1 MAKRKAT
8 KKKEEKIKKVGRMVK
23 PEGMT
28 LVEWQIRLRQQFAE
42 KQEFTLINNGGHKV
56 YSDFTVINPA
66 SGNQYKVALRALE
79 PGQNYCSCL
88 DFRTNTLGT
97 CKHIEWAF
105 HKLKNTY
112 GTKKHFAAPPPERAY
127 SSVYVHYGQQPV
139 VRIRFGEDNKEAY
152 MDLARDNFDATG
164 DIKETGILRFDSF
177 LKKAKAIDP
186 DFRCYPDV
194 LEWILKE
201 RANLTRVARIQDL
214 ERDTKSL
221 DGLIRA
227 TLFSYQRKGVLFA
240 AKAGRSLIADE
251 MGLGKTI
258 QAIAV
263 AELLKKEMGIS
274 RTLIICPTSL
284 KYQWKAEIEKFTDST
299 VLVLEGNPLKR
310 EKIYNTYQDFYLI
323 MTYNIVSRDW
333 EKLNGLDADL
343 VILDEAQRIKN
354 WETKI
359 AKSVKKLAMPNCV
372 VLTGTPLENKLE
384 ELYSIVQFIDPYILS
399 PLFGL
404 LDRHQVKDAN
414 GKVVGYRALSAIS
427 KKLKPLMIR
436 RIKKNVIKQMPERQD
451 KVLFVPMTK
460 MQLKIHNE
468 YKDQVAQL
476 VNKWQRYGFLKEKDR
491 QRLMIFMNMMRM
503 SCDST
508 YVIDLQ
514 TRHDTK
520 IEELMDILEEKLED
534 PREKVVIF
542 SQWQRM
548 THLVE
553 LELEEKGIGFVHLNG
568 SVPSKNRGQLLDTF
582 KEDIDCRV
590 FLSTDAGGVGL
601 NLQSASMVINL
612 DIPWNPAVLEQRIA
626 RVYRLGQKNK
636 VQVINLVSLGTI
648 EHRMLDVLAFKS
660 GLAEGILDG
669 GEDSIFMEDSK
680 FKKFMES
687 VEDLTAVPETTENE
701 EENAEPGEIP
711 AVDREE
717 VEEKLPEEEIK
728 PLVKEDAWKDE
739 GEKEPALPR
748 EGAGG
753 FKRGPRRKRIGEVV
767 PPTPE
772 PTTATA
778 NEPNDLVQMGMSF
791 FAGLTQTLADPVATQ
806 NLVNSITEKD
816 EQTGQSYLKIPVQ
829 GKEVVENA
837 FKVISALF
845 QQKK

>member
-1 MAKRKAT
+1 MAKRKT
-8 KKKEEKIKKVGRMVK
+8 RKEKEEKIKKVSQVVK

-28 LVEWQIRLRQQFAE
+28 LEQWQIQLRRQFAE
-42 KQEFTLINNGGHKV
+42 KQELVLRNNGSHKL

-66 SGNQYKVALRALE
+66 SGSSHKVALRGLE
-79 PGQNYCSCL
+79 PGHNFCSCV

-97 CKHIEWAF
+97 CKHIEWAIY
-105 HKLKNTY
+105 HLRNSY
-112 GTKKHFAAPPPERAY
+112 GTKKYFAAPPPERTY
-127 SSVYVHYGQQPV
+127 SSVYVHYSDTPTI
-139 VRIRFGEDNKEAY
+139 RIRFGEDHKTDYLE
-152 MDLARDNFDATG
+152 LARDHFDATG
-164 DIKETGILRFDSF
+164 VIKENGILRFDSF
-177 LKKAKAIDP
+177 LKAAKAISSN
-186 DFRCYPDV
+186 FRCYEDV
-194 LEWILKE
+194 LQWILKE
-201 RANLTRVARIQDL
+201 RAALTRVAKIQDL
-214 ERDTKSL
+214 ERDPKSL
-221 DGLIRA
+221 DGLIDA

-258 QAIAV
+258 QAIAA
-263 AELLKKEMGIS
+263 AELLRKEMGIS

-310 EKIYNTYQDFYLI
+310 EKIYNSYDSFYLI

-354 WETKI
+354 WQTKI
-359 AKSVKKLAMPNCV
+359 AKAIKKLTMPNCI

-404 LDRHQVKDAN
+404 LNRHQVKDPK
-414 GKVVGYRALSAIS
+414 GKVIGYRELGVIS

-436 RIKKNVIKQMPERQD
+436 RIKKKVIKQMPERQD

-460 MQLKIHNE
+460 MQHKLHGE
-468 YKDQVAQL
+468 YRDQVAKL
-476 VNKWQRYGFLKEKDR
+476 VSKWQRFGFLNEKDR
-491 QRLMIFMNMMRM
+491 RNLMIFMNMMRM

-508 YVIDLQ
+508 YIIDLQ

-520 IEELMDILEEKLED
+520 VDELMDILEERLED

-568 SVPSKNRGQLLDTF
+568 SVPSKHRGQLLDTF
-582 KEDIDCRV
+582 REDIDCRV

-601 NLQSASMVINL
+601 NLQSASMVINI

-636 VQVINLVSLGTI
+636 VQVVNLVSTGTI
-648 EHRMLDVLAFKS
+648 EHKMLDVLAFKS
-660 GLAEGILDG
+660 GLAEGILDD

-687 VEDLTAVPETTENE
+687 VEDLTAVPEPQEDGE
-701 EENAEPGEIP
+701 EEPVA
-711 AVDREE
+711 AAVVDREDI
-717 VEEKLPEEEIK
+717 EEKLPDDEPR
-728 PLVKEDAWKDE
+728 PLPKEDDWKDE
-739 GEKEPALPR
+739 GEKEPVPV
-748 EGAGG
+748 GSGNSG
-753 FKRGPRRKRIGEVV
+753 FQRGPRRKRIGEVV
-767 PPTPE
+767 PSTPE
-772 PTTATA
+772 PVATETGSPQA
-778 NEPNDLVQMGMSF
+778 LVQTGMNF
-791 FAGLTQTLADPVATQ
+791 FSGLMQTLADPAATQ
-806 NLVNSITEKD
+806 QLVNSITETD
-816 EQTGQSYLKIPVQ
+816 EKTGQSYLKIPVE
-829 GKEVVENA
+829 GKEVVSNA

-845 QQKK
+845 QQKQ

>member
-1 MAKRKAT
+1 MAKRKT
-8 KKKEEKIKKVGRMVK
+8 KKEKEEKIKKVGRMVK

-28 LVEWQIRLRQQFAE
+28 LEAWQIQLRRQFAE
-42 KQEFTLINNGGHKV
+42 KQEFILTNNGSHKL
-56 YSDFTVINPA
+56 YSDFTVINPT
-66 SGNQYKVALRALE
+66 SGSSHKVAIRGLE
-79 PGQNYCSCL
+79 PGENFCTCM

-97 CKHIEWAF
+97 CKHIEWTIL
-105 HKLKNTY
+105 KLKNTW
-112 GTKKHFAAPPPERAY
+112 GTKKYFAAPPPERGY
-127 SSVYVHYGQQPV
+127 SSVFVHYGNQPS
-139 VRIRFGEDNKEAY
+139 VRIRFGEDNKEEY
-152 MDLARDNFDATG
+152 LDLARDHFDATG
-164 DIKETGILRFDSF
+164 VIKENGILRFDSF
-177 LKKAKAIDP
+177 LKKAKAINS
-186 DFRCYPDV
+186 DFRCYDDV
-194 LEWILKE
+194 MTWILQE
-201 RANLTRVARIQDL
+201 RAKLTRVAKIQDL
-214 ERDTKSL
+214 ERDVNSL

-227 TLFSYQRKGVLFA
+227 NLFSYQRKGVLFA

-258 QAIAV
+258 QAIAT

-284 KYQWKAEIEKFTDST
+284 KYQWKAEIEKFTDSS

-310 EKIYNTYQDFYLI
+310 EKIYKTYDSFYLI

-333 EKLNGLDADL
+333 EKLNALDADL

-359 AKSVKKLAMPNCV
+359 SRTVKKLTMPYCI

-414 GKVVGYRALSAIS
+414 GKVVGYRGLNLIN

-436 RIKKNVIKQMPERQD
+436 RIKRNVIKQMPERQD

-460 MQLKIHNE
+460 MQEKIHSE
-468 YKDQVAQL
+468 YRDQVAKL
-476 VNKWQRYGFLKEKDR
+476 VNKWQRFGFLNEKER

-520 IEELMDILEEKLED
+520 IDELMDILEERLED

-553 LELEEKGIGFVHLNG
+553 LELQEKNVGFVHLNG
-568 SVPSKNRGQLLDTF
+568 SVPSKNRGELLDTF
-582 KEDIDCRV
+582 RDDLDCRV

-626 RVYRLGQKNK
+626 RVYRLGQKSK
-636 VQVINLVSLGTI
+636 VQVVNLVSLGTI

-660 GLAEGILDG
+660 GLAQGILDD

-687 VEDLTAVPETTENE
+687 VEDLTKAPTEVTEEGEEGEEAEAAIPTVEPE
-701 EENAEPGEIP
+701 EI
-711 AVDREE
+711 
-717 VEEKLPEEEIK
+717 EEKLPEDAPR
-728 PLVKEDAWKDE
+728 PLPKEDDWKKE
-739 GEKEPALPR
+739 GEKEPV
-748 EGAGG
+748 ESSGG
-753 FKRGPRRKRIGEVV
+753 NSGPRKRRLKPGEVPV
-767 PPTPE
+767 APSPAPKAAA
-772 PTTATA
+772 PQQ
-778 NEPNDLVQMGMSF
+778 LVNMGMQF
-791 FAGLTQTLADPVATQ
+791 LGGLAQTLADPAATQ
-806 NLVNSITEKD
+806 ELVNSITETD
-816 EQTGQSYLKIPVQ
+816 EKTGQSYVKIPVQ
-829 GKEVVENA
+829 GTEVVQNVFKALGA
-837 FKVISALF
+837 FF
-845 QQKK
+845 QQKS

>member
-1 MAKRKAT
+1 MAKRKT
-8 KKKEEKIKKVGRMVK
+8 RQEKEEKIKKVSQVIK

-28 LVEWQIRLRQQFAE
+28 LVEWQIRLRRQFAE
-42 KQEFTLINNGGHKV
+42 KQEFVLRNNGSHKL

-66 SGNQYKVALRALE
+66 SSSTNKVTLRGLE
-79 PGQNYCSCL
+79 PGHNFCSCV

-97 CKHIEWAF
+97 CKHIEWAIY
-105 HKLKNTY
+105 HLRNSY
-112 GTKKHFAAPPPERAY
+112 GTKKYFAAPPPERTY
-127 SSVYVHYGQQPV
+127 SSVYVHYGEMPTI
-139 VRIRFGEDNKEAY
+139 RIRFGEDNKAEY
-152 MDLARDNFDATG
+152 LELARDHFDATG
-164 DIKETGILRFDSF
+164 VIKENGILRFDSF
-177 LKKAKAIDP
+177 LKAAKAISS
-186 DFRCYPDV
+186 DFRCYDDV
-194 LEWILKE
+194 LQWILKE
-201 RANLTRVARIQDL
+201 RATLTRVAKIQDL
-214 ERDTKSL
+214 ERDPKNL
-221 DGLIRA
+221 DGLIKA

-258 QAIAV
+258 QAIAT

-274 RTLIICPTSL
+274 RALIICPTSL
-284 KYQWKAEIEKFTDST
+284 KYQWKAEIEKFTNSS

-310 EKIYNTYQDFYLI
+310 EKIYNSYESFYLI

-359 AKSVKKLAMPNCV
+359 AKSVKKLTMPNCV

-384 ELYSIVQFIDPYILS
+384 ELYSIVQFINPYILS

-404 LDRHQVKDAN
+404 LDRHQVKDPK
-414 GKVVGYRALSAIS
+414 GKVVGYQALNLIN

-436 RIKKNVIKQMPERQD
+436 RLKKKVIKQMPERQD

-460 MQLKIHNE
+460 MQDKLHGE
-468 YKDQVAQL
+468 YRDNVAKL
-476 VNKWQRYGFLKEKDR
+476 VNKWQRHGFLNEKDR
-491 QRLMIFMNMMRM
+491 RNLMIFMNMMRM
-503 SCDST
+503 SCDSS
-508 YVIDLQ
+508 YIIDLQ

-520 IEELMDILEEKLED
+520 VDELMDILEERLED

-542 SQWQRM
+542 SQWKRM

-568 SVPSKNRGQLLDTF
+568 SVPSKDRGQLLDTF
-582 KEDIDCRV
+582 RDDIDCRV

-601 NLQSASMVINL
+601 NLQSASMVINI

-626 RVYRLGQKNK
+626 RVHRLGQKTK
-636 VQVINLVSLGTI
+636 VQVVNLVSTGTI

-660 GLAEGILDG
+660 GLAEGILDD

-687 VEDLTAVPETTENE
+687 VETLTAVPEPSEDE
-701 EENAEPGEIP
+701 AAEPVAAAVVERDEI
-711 AVDREE
+711 
-717 VEEKLPEEEIK
+717 EEKLPDDAPK
-728 PLVKEDAWKDE
+728 PLPKEDDWKDE
-739 GEKEPALPR
+739 GEKDPVT
-748 EGAGG
+748 AGG
-753 FKRGPRRKRIGEVV
+753 NNGDYQRGPRRKRIGEVV

-772 PTTATA
+772 PVVAEA
-778 NEPNDLVQMGMSF
+778 GSPQALVQMGMNF
-791 FAGLTQTLADPVATQ
+791 FSGLTQTLADPVATQ
-806 NLVNSITEKD
+806 NLVKSITETD
-816 EQTGQSYLKIPVQ
+816 EKTGQSYLKIPVQ
-829 GKEVVENA
+829 STEIVTNA

-845 QQKK
+845 QQK

>member
-1 MAKRKAT
+1 MAKRETNKE
-8 KKKEEKIKKVGRMVK
+8 KKVKKVGRIVK

-28 LVEWQIRLRQQFAE
+28 LEEWQIQLRRQFAE
-42 KQEFTLINNGGHKV
+42 KQDFNLINNGGHRV
-56 YSDFTVINPA
+56 YSDFRVINPA
-66 SGNQYKVALRALE
+66 SGNKYKVALRSLE
-79 PGQNYCSCL
+79 TKENYCSCL

-105 HKLKNTY
+105 QKLKNTY
-112 GTKKHFAAPPPERAY
+112 GTKKHFAAPPPERTY
-127 SSVYVHYGQQPV
+127 SSIYVHYGQKPM
-139 VRIRFGEDNKEAY
+139 VRIRFGEDHKAEY
-152 MDLARDNFDATG
+152 MDLARDHFDATG
-164 DIKETGILRFDSF
+164 EIKENGILRFDSF
-177 LKKAKAIDP
+177 LKKAKAIST
-186 DFRCYPDV
+186 DFRCYDDV
-194 LEWILKE
+194 VEWILKE
-201 RANLTRVARIQDL
+201 RTNLTRIAKITDL
-214 ERDTKSL
+214 ERDPDSL
-221 DGLIRA
+221 KDLIQA

-258 QAIAV
+258 QAIAT

-274 RTLIICPTSL
+274 RTIIICPTSL
-284 KYQWKAEIEKFTDST
+284 KYQWKAEIEKFTNST

-310 EKIYNTYQDFYLI
+310 EKIYNTYQSFYLI

-333 EKLNGLDADL
+333 EKLNALDADL

-359 AKSVKKLAMPNCV
+359 AKSVKKLTMPNCV

-384 ELYSIVQFIDPYILS
+384 ELYSIVQFINPYILS

-404 LDRHQVKDAN
+404 LDKHQIKEGN
-414 GKVVGYRALSAIS
+414 GKVVGYKGLSEIS

-436 RIKKNVIKQMPERQD
+436 RIKKKVIKQMPERQD

-468 YKDQVAQL
+468 YKDQVAKL
-476 VNKWQRYGFLKEKDR
+476 VNKWQRYGFLKEQDR
-491 QRLMIFMNMMRM
+491 QKLMIFMNMMRM

-508 YVIDLQ
+508 YIIDLQ

-553 LELEEKGIGFVHLNG
+553 LELQEKGIGFVHLNG
-568 SVPSKNRGQLLDTF
+568 SVPSKHRGQLMETF
-582 KEDIDCRV
+582 KEDLDCRV

-626 RVYRLGQKNK
+626 RVHRLGQKSK
-636 VQVINLVSLGTI
+636 VQVVNLVSLGTI

-660 GLAEGILDG
+660 GLAEGILDD

-687 VEDLTAVPETTENE
+687 VEELTAVPETADNE
-701 EENAEPGEIP
+701 EEGAEPEEIP
-711 AVDREE
+711 SVDRAE

-728 PLVKEDAWKDE
+728 PTINEEAWKEE
-739 GEKEPALPR
+739 GEKEPSPAAG
-748 EGAGG
+748 EG
-753 FKRGPRRKRIGEVV
+753 FRRGPRRKRIGEVA

-772 PTTATA
+772 PTTANA
-778 NEPNDLVQMGMSF
+778 APQDLVQMGMQF
-791 FAGLTQTLADPVATQ
+791 FSGLTQTLADPVATK
-806 NLVNSITEKD
+806 NLVNSITETD
-816 EQTGQSYLKIPVQ
+816 EKTGQSYLKIPVQ
-829 GKEVVENA
+829 GKEMVENV
-837 FKVISALF
+837 FKMISNF
-845 QQKK
+845 FPPK

>member
-1 MAKRKAT
+1 MAKRKT
-8 KKKEEKIKKVGRMVK
+8 RKEKEEKIKRVSQLVK

-28 LVEWQIRLRQQFAE
+28 LEEWQIQLRREFAE
-42 KQEFTLINNGGHKV
+42 KQELILRNNGSHKL

-66 SGNQYKVALRALE
+66 SGSSHKVALRGLE
-79 PGQNYCSCL
+79 PGHNFCSCV

-97 CKHIEWAF
+97 CKHIEWAIY
-105 HKLKNTY
+105 HLRNSY
-112 GTKKHFAAPPPERAY
+112 GTKKYFAAPPPERTY
-127 SSVYVHYGQQPV
+127 TSVFVHYGDNPTI
-139 VRIRFGEDNKEAY
+139 RIRFGEDNKADY
-152 MDLARDNFDATG
+152 LDLAREHFDATG
-164 DIKETGILRFDSF
+164 VIKENGILRFDSF
-177 LKKAKAIDP
+177 LKAARVISS
-186 DFRCYPDV
+186 DFRCYDDV
-194 LEWILKE
+194 IQLVLKE
-201 RANLTRVARIQDL
+201 RATLTRVAKIQDL
-214 ERDTKSL
+214 ERDPKSL
-221 DGLIRA
+221 DGLIKA

-258 QAIAV
+258 QAIAA
-263 AELLKKEMGIS
+263 AELLKQEIGIS

-284 KYQWKAEIEKFTDST
+284 KYQWKAEIEKFTEST

-310 EKIYNTYQDFYLI
+310 EKIYNSYDSFYLI

-354 WETKI
+354 WQTKI
-359 AKSVKKLAMPNCV
+359 AKSVKKLTMPNCI

-404 LDRHQVKDAN
+404 LNRHQVKDPK
-414 GKVVGYRALSAIS
+414 GKVIGYRELGIIS

-436 RIKKNVIKQMPERQD
+436 RIKKKVIKQMPERQD

-460 MQLKIHNE
+460 MQDKLHGE
-468 YKDQVAQL
+468 YRDQVAQL
-476 VNKWQRYGFLKEKDR
+476 VNKWQRYGFLNEKDR
-491 QRLMIFMNMMRM
+491 RNLMIFMNMMRM

-508 YVIDLQ
+508 YIIDLQ

-520 IEELMDILEEKLED
+520 VDELMDILEEKLED

-568 SVPSKNRGQLLDTF
+568 SVPSKHRGQLLDTF
-582 KEDIDCRV
+582 REDIDCRV

-601 NLQSASMVINL
+601 NLQSASMVINI

-636 VQVINLVSLGTI
+636 VQVVNLVSTGTI
-648 EHRMLDVLAFKS
+648 EHKMLDVLAFKS
-660 GLAEGILDG
+660 GLAAGILDD
-669 GEDSIFMEDSK
+669 GEDSIFMGDSK

-687 VEDLTAVPETTENE
+687 VEDLTAVPEPQEDE
-701 EENAEPGEIP
+701 EAESV
-711 AVDREE
+711 AAAVVDRDEI
-717 VEEKLPEEEIK
+717 EEKLPDDAPR
-728 PLVKEDAWKDE
+728 PLPKEDDWKEE
-739 GEKEPALPR
+739 GEKDTVTVGSGSSDAQ
-748 EGAGG
+748 
-753 FKRGPRRKRIGEVV
+753 RGSRRKRIGEIV

-772 PTTATA
+772 PATA
-778 NEPNDLVQMGMSF
+778 EVGSPQALVQTGMNF
-791 FAGLTQTLADPVATQ
+791 FSGLMQTLADSAATQ
-806 NLVNSITEKD
+806 QLVNSITETD
-816 EQTGQSYLKIPVQ
+816 EKTGQSYLKIPVE
-829 GKEVVENA
+829 GKEVVTNA

-845 QQKK
+845 QQK